1 MVFAFAALPPEVN
14 SAFMYT
20 GAGSGPLLAA
30 STAWSNLAAELSTTA
45 TSVGFDHRHADREQW
60 TGVGSTAAA
69 AAAQP
74 YVGWLTKTA
83 AAAEQAAAQAQASA
97 AAYEAA
103 FAGVVP
109 PALIAANRSLLA
121 TLVATNFLGINTPA
135 IAATEAQYAE
145 MWVQDAVT
153 LTTYEAAST
162 AAAVL
167 QPLTPASPTTSPA
180 AAATQSAAV
189 AQAATANPAAS
200 SLQGRPDGVACRG
213 DPSSIGTGLFN
224 LLPVPVQ
231 NLLNAADGF
240 IGTPLIFNGVQQVGV
255 TAAWFVGNTIP
266 TAVSLG
272 HTLAAA
278 APAAVSGVSSVTPLA
293 GAAAIGEGTLVNSVM
308 GSGAIGGSGRVD
320 RTWRTVGAGL
330 LVFGRPGDVG
340 FVHRSAR
347 GQRLDGRHRR
357 GRRRAGLGDDA
368 RDGSG
373 RQGRGSHGRA
383 AVRVQAHRHA
393 QASRCVMR
401 KQVGMRCLSG
411 SSRDARKRRA
421 HHAFQAT
428 DQSLSRNICTNF
440 YTLMVPR

>member
-45 TSVGFDHRHADREQW
+45 TSWDSIIGTLTEQW

-109 PALIAANRSLLA
+109 PPLIAANRSLLA

-167 QPLTPASPTTSPA
+167 QPLTPAAPTTSPA
-180 AAATQSAAV
+180 AAATQSLAV
-189 AQAATANPAAS
+189 TQAATATPAAS
-200 SLQGRPDGVACRG
+200 GLTGILSDLTGLISGG
-213 DPSSIGTGLFN
+213 DPASIGTGLFN

-240 IGTPLIFNGVQQVGV
+240 LGTPLIFNGIQEVGV

-266 TAVSLG
+266 TAISLG

-308 GSGAIGGSGRVD
+308 GSGASGALGGSTALGGLSVPAAWSSAAPATLASSTAPLEGSGWTAATD
-320 RTWRTVGAGL
+320 EAGGGPVSGMMPGMAAAGKGAGAMA
-330 LVFGRPGDVG
+330 GPRYG
-340 FVHRSAR
+340 FKPI
-347 GQRLDGRHRR
+347 
-357 GRRRAGLGDDA
+357 
-368 RDGSG
+368 
-373 RQGRGSHGRA
+373 
-383 AVRVQAHRHA
+383 
-393 QASRCVMR
+393 VMP
-401 KQVGMRCLSG
+401 KQV
-411 SSRDARKRRA
+411 
-421 HHAFQAT
+421 
-428 DQSLSRNICTNF
+428 
-440 YTLMVPR
+440 VV

>member
-45 TSVGFDHRHADREQW
+45 TSWDSIIGTLGEQW

-74 YVGWLTKTA
+74 YVGWLTQTA

-109 PALIAANRSLLA
+109 PAVIAANRSLLA
-121 TLVATNFLGINTPA
+121 TLVATNFLGINMPA
-135 IAATEAQYAE
+135 IAATEAHYAE

-167 QPLTPASPTTSPA
+167 QPLTPATPTTSPA
-180 AAATQSAAV
+180 AAATQSLAV
-189 AQAATANPAAS
+189 TQAATATPAAS
-200 SLQGRPDGVACRG
+200 SLQGVLSGLLSG

-224 LLPVPVQ
+224 LLPAPVQ

-240 IGTPLIFNGVQQVGV
+240 FGTPLIFDGVQEVGV

-278 APAAVSGVSSVTPLA
+278 TPAAVSGVSSVTPLA

-308 GSGAIGGSGRVD
+308 GSGATGVLGGSTALGGLSVPASWSSAAPATLASSTAPLEGSGWTAATD
-320 RTWRTVGAGL
+320 EAGGGPVSGMMPGMAAAGKGAGAMA
-330 LVFGRPGDVG
+330 GPRYG
-340 FVHRSAR
+340 FKPI
-347 GQRLDGRHRR
+347 
-357 GRRRAGLGDDA
+357 
-368 RDGSG
+368 
-373 RQGRGSHGRA
+373 
-383 AVRVQAHRHA
+383 
-393 QASRCVMR
+393 VMP
-401 KQVGMRCLSG
+401 KQV
-411 SSRDARKRRA
+411 
-421 HHAFQAT
+421 
-428 DQSLSRNICTNF
+428 
-440 YTLMVPR
+440 VV

>member
-14 SAFMYT
+14 SAFLYT

-45 TSVGFDHRHADREQW
+45 TSWDSIIGTLSGQW

-74 YVGWLTKTA
+74 YVGWLAKTA

-109 PALIAANRSLLA
+109 PPLIAANRSLLA

-189 AQAATANPAAS
+189 AQAATASPAAS
-200 SLQGRPDGVACRG
+200 LPGVLGGLLAG
-213 DPSSIGTGLFN
+213 NGASSIGTGLFN
-224 LLPVPVQ
+224 LLPAPVQ

-240 IGTPLIFNGVQQVGV
+240 IGTPLIFDGVQEVGV

-293 GAAAIGEGTLVNSVM
+293 GAASIGEGTLVNSVM
-308 GSGAIGGSGRVD
+308 GSGASGVLGGSSALGGLSVPASWSSAAPATLASSTAPLEGSGWTASTD
-320 RTWRTVGAGL
+320 EAGSGPVGGMMPGMAAAGKGAGAMA
-330 LVFGRPGDVG
+330 GPRYG
-340 FVHRSAR
+340 FKPI
-347 GQRLDGRHRR
+347 
-357 GRRRAGLGDDA
+357 
-368 RDGSG
+368 
-373 RQGRGSHGRA
+373 
-383 AVRVQAHRHA
+383 
-393 QASRCVMR
+393 VMP
-401 KQVGMRCLSG
+401 KQV
-411 SSRDARKRRA
+411 
-421 HHAFQAT
+421 
-428 DQSLSRNICTNF
+428 
-440 YTLMVPR
+440 VV

>member
-14 SAFMYT
+14 SAFLYT

-45 TSVGFDHRHADREQW
+45 TSWDSIIGTLTGEQW
-60 TGVGSTAAA
+60 TGAGSAAAA

-74 YVGWLTKTA
+74 YVSWLTQTS

-109 PALIAANRSLLA
+109 PPLIAANRSLLA

-167 QPLTPASPTTSPA
+167 QPLTPAAPTTSPA
-180 AAATQSAAV
+180 AAATQSLAV
-189 AQAATANPAAS
+189 TKAATATPAATG
-200 SLQGRPDGVACRG
+200 LQGILSGLLSG

-224 LLPVPVQ
+224 ALPVTVQ

-240 IGTPLIFNGVQQVGV
+240 FGTPLIFDGVQEVGV

-308 GSGAIGGSGRVD
+308 GSGASAALGGSTAVGGLSVPAAWSSAAPATLASSTAPLEGSGWTAATD
-320 RTWRTVGAGL
+320 EAGGGPVGGMMPGMAAAGKGAGAMA
-330 LVFGRPGDVG
+330 GPRYG
-340 FVHRSAR
+340 FKPI
-347 GQRLDGRHRR
+347 
-357 GRRRAGLGDDA
+357 
-368 RDGSG
+368 
-373 RQGRGSHGRA
+373 
-383 AVRVQAHRHA
+383 
-393 QASRCVMR
+393 VMP
-401 KQVGMRCLSG
+401 KQV
-411 SSRDARKRRA
+411 
-421 HHAFQAT
+421 
-428 DQSLSRNICTNF
+428 
-440 YTLMVPR
+440 VV

>member
-1 MVFAFAALPPEVN
+1 MVFPFAALPPEIN
-14 SAFMYT
+14 SAFLYS

-45 TSVGFDHRHADREQW
+45 TSWDSIIGTLTEQW
-60 TGVGSTAAA
+60 TGAGSTAAA

-74 YVGWLTKTA
+74 YVGWLTKTS

-109 PALIAANRSLLA
+109 PPEIAANRSLLA

-167 QPLTPASPTTSPA
+167 QPLTPAAPTTSPT

-189 AQAATANPAAS
+189 TQAATASPAAGILGGLTGLIS
-200 SLQGRPDGVACRG
+200 G

-224 LLPVPVQ
+224 ALPVPLQ

-240 IGTPLIFNGVQQVGV
+240 FGTPLIFDGVQEVGV

-266 TAVSLG
+266 TTISLG
-272 HTLAAA
+272 HTLAATT
-278 APAAVSGVSSVTPLA
+278 PAAIVGVSSVTPLT

-308 GSGAIGGSGRVD
+308 GSGASAALGGSTAVGGLSVPAAWSSAAPATLASSTAPLEGSGWTAATD
-320 RTWRTVGAGL
+320 EAAAGGPVSGMMPGMAAAGKGAGAMA
-330 LVFGRPGDVG
+330 GPRYG
-340 FVHRSAR
+340 FKPI
-347 GQRLDGRHRR
+347 
-357 GRRRAGLGDDA
+357 
-368 RDGSG
+368 
-373 RQGRGSHGRA
+373 
-383 AVRVQAHRHA
+383 
-393 QASRCVMR
+393 VMP
-401 KQVGMRCLSG
+401 KQV
-411 SSRDARKRRA
+411 
-421 HHAFQAT
+421 
-428 DQSLSRNICTNF
+428 
-440 YTLMVPR
+440 VV

>member
-14 SAFMYT
+14 SAFLYT

-45 TSVGFDHRHADREQW
+45 TAWDSIIGTLTGEQW
-60 TGVGSTAAA
+60 TGAGSAAAA

-74 YVGWLTKTA
+74 YVSWLTQTS

-109 PALIAANRSLLA
+109 PAVIAANRSLLA
-121 TLVATNFLGINTPA
+121 TLVATNFLGINMPA

-167 QPLTPASPTTSPA
+167 QPLTPATPTTSPA
-180 AAATQSAAV
+180 AAATQSLAV
-189 AQAATANPAAS
+189 TQAATASPAAT
-200 SLQGRPDGVACRG
+200 LPGVLGGLLAG
-213 DPSSIGTGLFN
+213 NGASSIGTGLFN
-224 LLPVPVQ
+224 LLPAPVQ

-240 IGTPLIFNGVQQVGV
+240 FGTPLIFDGVQEVGV

-308 GSGAIGGSGRVD
+308 GSGASAALGGSTAVGGLSVPAAWSSAAPATLASSTAPLEGSGWTAATD
-320 RTWRTVGAGL
+320 EAGGGPVGGMMPGMAAAGKGAGAMA
-330 LVFGRPGDVG
+330 GPRYG
-340 FVHRSAR
+340 FKPI
-347 GQRLDGRHRR
+347 
-357 GRRRAGLGDDA
+357 
-368 RDGSG
+368 
-373 RQGRGSHGRA
+373 
-383 AVRVQAHRHA
+383 
-393 QASRCVMR
+393 VMP
-401 KQVGMRCLSG
+401 KQV
-411 SSRDARKRRA
+411 
-421 HHAFQAT
+421 
-428 DQSLSRNICTNF
+428 
-440 YTLMVPR
+440 VV

>member
-14 SAFMYT
+14 SAFLYT

-45 TSVGFDHRHADREQW
+45 TSWDSIIGTLSEQW

-74 YVGWLTKTA
+74 YVGWLAKTA

-109 PALIAANRSLLA
+109 PPLIAANRSLLA

-135 IAATEAQYAE
+135 IAAAEAQYAE

-189 AQAATANPAAS
+189 AQAATASPAAS
-200 SLQGRPDGVACRG
+200 LPGVLGGLLAG
-213 DPSSIGTGLFN
+213 NGASSIGTGLFN
-224 LLPVPVQ
+224 LLPAPVQ

-240 IGTPLIFNGVQQVGV
+240 IGTPLIFDGVQEVGV

-293 GAAAIGEGTLVNSVM
+293 GAASIGEGTLVNSVM
-308 GSGAIGGSGRVD
+308 GSGASGVLGGSTALGGLSVPASWSSAAPATLASSTAPLEGSGWTASTD
-320 RTWRTVGAGL
+320 EAGSGP
-330 LVFGRPGDVG
+330 V
-340 FVHRSAR
+340 AR
-347 GQRLDGRHRR
+347 
-357 GRRRAGLGDDA
+357 DDA
-368 RDGSG
+368 RDGSR

-393 QASRCVMR
+393 QASRCVTR
-401 KQVGMRCLSG
+401 KQVDMRCLSG
-411 SSRDARKRRA
+411 SSRVTRKKEG
-421 HHAFQAT
+421 T
-428 DQSLSRNICTNF
+428 SR
-440 YTLMVPR
+440 V